1 MDCFNHPATHAIGI
15 CRGCNKAVCHTCAIV
30 FAKGM
35 ACSAECE
42 QDVKELIEMNERGK
56 RIYGVG
62 QYKTNQLA
70 SGVLI
75 WLLMTGAMV
84 SVSGYFFWAT
94 GRVDY
99 TTTTMAVL
107 FLVIT
112 LITYRSSK
120 RTGINC

>member
-1 MDCFNHPATHAIGI
+1 MECFEHQGAHAVGI
-15 CRGCNKAVCHTCAIV
+15 CRGCNKAVCRECAVV
-30 FAKGM
+30 FPKGM
-35 ACSAECE
+35 ACCAECE

-62 QYKTNQLA
+62 RYKTNQLA

-75 WLLMTGAMV
+75 WLLMSGAMV
-84 SVSGYFFWAT
+84 SVSGYFFFAT

-112 LITYRSSK
+112 VITYRSSK